1 MIVFDNSN
9 GRIRYDKMVY
19 WLVIIIYWVSP
30 CVGMTVELLHI
41 NDSIVS
47 RYYGCWLV
55 VETNNEVDKTA

>member
-19 WLVIIIYWVSP
+19 WLVIIICWVTP
-30 CVGMTVELLHI
+30 CVGMTVESLYI

-47 RYYGCWLV
+47 RYYDKLV
-55 VETNNEVDKTA
+55 SSRD